1 MEHTSN
7 EEKAI
12 EIANND
18 GLYNLENGCIEDCRI
33 AALEMA
39 KWKDEQYKQV
49 NFINYLKKWAQGW
62 LIEQLTAFAVH
73 LNKRGAFRDDLCMDF
88 EHEAQSFIELQKPKK
103 L

>member
-1 MEHTSN
+1 MTN

-18 GLYNLENGCIEDCRI
+18 DLYNIENGCIEDCRI

-39 KWKDEQYKQV
+39 KWKDEQYKQDCST
-49 NFINYLKKWAQGW
+49 FTNYLKEWAQGW

-73 LNKRGAFRDDLCMDF
+73 LNKRGAFCENLCMDF
-88 EHEAQSFIELQKPKK
+88 EHEAQSFIESQKNKK